1 LIYALIIIVLLG
13 IDQIS
18 KLLVLKHLQNVTTIP
33 IINNIFHLTYVEN
46 RGAAFGMLQN
56 NQMIFV
62 VIASIASI
70 FGIYY
75 LCTKKIHIVGKIGI
89 MLLISGAIG
98 NLIDRLRLGFVVD
111 FLDFRIIWQYVFNIA
126 DVFVV
131 VGTILVCI
139 YILFF
144 ESKEKVK

>member
-1 LIYALIIIVLLG
+1 MIYALIIVVLLG

-18 KLLVLKHLQNVTTIP
+18 KLLALKHLQDVSTIP
-33 IINNIFHLTYVEN
+33 IINNIFHFTYVEN

-56 NQMIFV
+56 NQIIFV
-62 VIASIASI
+62 VIALIASI
-70 FGIYY
+70 FGMYY

-89 MLLISGAIG
+89 MLLISGALG
-98 NLIDRLRLGFVVD
+98 NLIDRIRLGFVVD
-111 FLDFRIIWQYVFNIA
+111 FLDFRIVWQYVFNIA

-131 VGTILVCI
+131 VGTILLCI
-139 YILFF
+139 FILFF

>member
-18 KLLVLKHLQNVTTIP
+18 KLLVLKHLQDVATIP

-62 VIASIASI
+62 VTASIASI
-70 FGIYY
+70 FGLYDLSALKRFI
-75 LCTKKIHIVGKIGI
+75 
-89 MLLISGAIG
+89 
-98 NLIDRLRLGFVVD
+98 
-111 FLDFRIIWQYVFNIA
+111 
-126 DVFVV
+126 
-131 VGTILVCI
+131 
-139 YILFF
+139 
-144 ESKEKVK
+144 